1 MRPLFYLISAAGLA
15 FAGTLTTATV
25 GDSCGTV
32 TNTGG
37 SSASAMITCDNN
49 QPGAFA
55 SGSVSDGS
63 FTAQGSF
70 GNNGIF
76 GPGDI
81 DPARVSLVETITEEV
96 EVIGVGSGNLVFEVT
111 ESGSASLDE
120 LSNGGIGA
128 TIDGEPLGAPVFQP
142 GGPCAFGTGTATCFV
157 QYSPVIPVTYGVPF
171 ALVVSITATLNGAGN
186 ENLEVGYG
194 LTSDQDLI
202 DVPEPNSALMLLFAL
217 AAGAAGILKVP
228 ICLPNWV
235 FNFNSGSTRPRRGFK
250 P

>member
-1 MRPLFYLISAAGLA
+1 MRILFYLISAAGLVS
-15 FAGTLTTATV
+15 AGTLTTASAS
-25 GDSCGTV
+25 DSCGTV
-32 TNTGG
+32 TNSGTT
-37 SSASAMITCDNN
+37 SASAVITCDNR

-63 FTAQGSF
+63 FTAQGSL

-81 DPARVSLVETITEEV
+81 DPAMVSLAETITEEV
-96 EVIGVGSGNLVFEVT
+96 EVIGVGSGNLIFGVT

-120 LSNGGIGA
+120 LSNGGVSM
-128 TIDGEPLGAPVFQP
+128 TINGEPLGPPVFQP

-157 QYSPVIPVTYGVPF
+157 QYSPEIPVTYGVPF
-171 ALVVSITATLNGAGN
+171 PLVFSIIATLNGAGN
-186 ENLEVGYG
+186 ENLDVGYS

-202 DVPEPNSALMLLFAL
+202 DVPEPNSALMVLLAL
-217 AAGAAGILKVP
+217 AAGATGILKVP

-235 FNFNSGSTRPRRGFK
+235 SNFNGGSTRPRRGFK